1 MKATRQQL
9 LAEIESLKCELER
22 YREIAALYRISL
34 GDCAANRIL
43 SKLPRTSL
51 RDQCQAAGVPFLF
64 KQWGSWAPSGDRR
77 LPDPLGLEI
86 WQEGGWPKARWPRV
100 E

>member
-9 LAEIESLKCELER
+9 LAEIDSLKCELER

-43 SKLPRTSL
+43 SKLPRRSDSENHNPIL
-51 RDQCQAAGVPFLF
+51 
-64 KQWGSWAPSGDRR
+64 PSAFR
-77 LPDPLGLEI
+77 
-86 WQEGGWPKARWPRV
+86 K
-100 E
+100 